1 MPASPSIFPARFLRG
16 LVARVL
22 ALVCLLGLSSF
33 GAAAQEDPV
42 EFMKR
47 VARDLIAASR
57 TGSPQAFT
65 DAINRHGHVPAIG
78 LDALGRF
85 KPQLQAGERTS
96 YYQGMV
102 RFISRYAATES
113 QKYPPSHAEILGP
126 AQRTDKGVIVQSKV
140 HLRDGS
146 IYEVQWLLQPAGAS
160 YRVRDA
166 KVTVLV
172 AEYWL
177 SPFLKDLFEKYIA
190 ENGGRVKALM
200 VALNR

>member
-1 MPASPSIFPARFLRG
+1 MPASESTFTARLCGLLARG
-16 LVARVL
+16 L
-22 ALVCLLGLSSF
+22 ALVCLLGLTSF
-33 GAAAQEDPV
+33 SATAQEDPV

-47 VARDLIAASR
+47 VSRDLIAASR
-57 TGSPQAFT
+57 SGSPQVFSET
-65 DAINRHGHVPAIG
+65 INRHGHVAAIG

-85 KPQLQAGERTS
+85 KPQLQPAERTS

-113 QKYPPSHAEILGP
+113 QKYPASHVEIMGP
-126 AQRTDKGVIVQSKV
+126 AQRTDKGIIVDSRV

-146 IYEVQWLLQPAGAS
+146 IYEVQWLLQPQGGS

-190 ENGGRVKALM
+190 ENGGRVQALM

>member
-1 MPASPSIFPARFLRG
+1 VTSFARLSGLIARG
-16 LVARVL
+16 L
-22 ALVCLLGLSSF
+22 ALVCLLALTSVQ
-33 GAAAQEDPV
+33 AAAQSEDPV
-42 EFMKR
+42 EFMKK

-57 TGSPQAFT
+57 TGSPQAFS
-65 DAINRHGHVPAIG
+65 DALNKYGHVPAIG

-85 KPQLQAGERTS
+85 KPQLQPAERTP

-126 AQRTDKGVIVQSKV
+126 AQRTDKGVIVDSRV
-140 HLRDGS
+140 VLRDGS
-146 IYEVQWLLQPAGAS
+146 VYEVQWLLQPQGGS

-166 KVTVLV
+166 KVTVLM

-190 ENGGRVKALM
+190 ENGGRVQALM
-200 VALNR
+200 IALNR